1 MQKPSRKT
9 TEVRRGAHEA
19 AAVAAWPG
27 WAAALCPAAAAACGC
42 YCCAC
47 GFIIYPALR
56 ERSRE
61 CGWCA
66 RAEQP
71 RCRCTTS
78 LLRCWLAVDDA
89 GAATRVPCS
98 SYACSIDAALRRA
111 LRRASAAEL
120 IVPRARLSAQ
130 DALLAFCIAHPWRLH
145 SLLVSLP
152 QHDSSNAL
160 LSRRTPSP
168 AATSSTGSSG
178 PLPRCPAC
186 ILHRSPMWWACDYV

>member
-1 MQKPSRKT
+1 MNESCRNQAQRN
-9 TEVRRGAHEA
+9 EVRRAARA
-19 AAVAAWPG
+19 AAVAVWPG
-27 WAAALCPAAAAACGC
+27 WAAALCPAAAAACDC

-71 RCRCTTS
+71 RCRCTMS

-89 GAATRVPCS
+89 VAAMRVPCS

-130 DALLAFCIAHPWRLH
+130 DT
-145 SLLVSLP
+145 VS
-152 QHDSSNAL
+152 SM
-160 LSRRTPSP
+160 
-168 AATSSTGSSG
+168 
-178 PLPRCPAC
+178 RCT
-186 ILHRSPMWWACDYV
+186 WWACDYVLYGASRVPGPSFELSRVLVWSCRLPCGKMYSVMRLQ